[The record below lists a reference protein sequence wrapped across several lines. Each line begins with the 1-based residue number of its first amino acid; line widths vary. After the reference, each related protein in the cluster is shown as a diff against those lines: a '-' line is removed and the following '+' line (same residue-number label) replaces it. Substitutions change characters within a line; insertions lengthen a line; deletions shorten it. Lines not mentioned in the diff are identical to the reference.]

1 MLKWLQKLIQR
12 ARKEALSI
20 ITIIL
25 LVVYVFISYRT
36 YVIQQTRLEIDRTTY
51 QLTLHLEE
59 NLELHQENLEL
70 QQKNLESLKN
80 QNQIMES
87 LVETLGHLYNQLA
100 H

>member
-1 MLKWLQKLIQR
+1 MKWWQKLIQKT
-12 ARKEALSI
+12 RKEALSI

-36 YVIQQTRLEIDRTTY
+36 YVIQQTRLEIDRMTY

-59 NLELHQENLEL
+59 LEL
-70 QQKNLESLKN
+70 QQESLESLKN
-80 QNQIMES
+80 RNQILES
-87 LVETLGHLYNQLA
+87 LVETLERLYNQLA